1 MSYNLFLSSSS
12 AVRMATLI
20 TAVRPD
26 IVFGTALWGLKKT
39 CSGMYY
45 LLLGNNTSEQIDE
58 KKLLLEL
65 SNKTNSQ
72 QEEIKKL
79 SEKINILT
87 DYIEKNSNKKNNI

>member
-26 IVFGTALWGLKKT
+26 LVFGTALWGLKKT
-39 CSGMYY
+39 YDGMHYI
-45 LLLGNNTSEQIDE
+45 LLGSHTSDQIDE
-58 KKLLLEL
+58 KKLLIEL
-65 SNKTNSQ
+65 NNKTTCQ
-72 QEEIKKL
+72 QEEIKNL

-87 DYIEKNSNKKNNI
+87 DYIEKNSKKNDI

>member
-72 QEEIKKL
+72 QE
-79 SEKINILT
+79 
-87 DYIEKNSNKKNNI
+87 